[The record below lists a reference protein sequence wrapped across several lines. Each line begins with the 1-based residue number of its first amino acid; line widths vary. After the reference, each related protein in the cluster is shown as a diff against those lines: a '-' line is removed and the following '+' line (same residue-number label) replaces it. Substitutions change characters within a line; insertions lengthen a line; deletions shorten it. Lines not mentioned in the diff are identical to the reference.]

1 MTRGWRGAAW
11 GIFTLAVT
19 LLVVSQFTGIFYSVD
34 AGGIYHRGPLFWL
47 SQVIAIASLLLD
59 MALIL
64 RYRKRLSRA
73 ERISFCVY
81 VCVPILAIIAQMF
94 FCGICFLLLS
104 STLAAV
110 FMLGA
115 IILDQTERYYR
126 TEREL
131 TQMRSALVLSQVQP
145 HFLYHS
151 LTAIAQLCEQAPA
164 EAKKTAFAP
173 CRRVYRDHG
182 RAAIGRGYLLCRHF
196 HFV

>member
-1 MTRGWRGAAW
+1 M
-11 GIFTLAVT
+11 T
-19 LLVVSQFTGIFYSVD
+19 LLVVSRFTGIFYSAD

-47 SQVIAIASLLLD
+47 PQVIAIASLLLD

-131 TQMRSALVLSQVQP
+131 TQMRSALVRSQVQP

-151 LTAIAQLCEQAPA
+151 LTAIAQLCEQVPA
-164 EAKKTAFAP
+164 EAKKAAFAP

>member
-11 GIFTLAVT
+11 GIFALAVT
-19 LLVVSQFTGIFYSVD
+19 LLVVSRFTGIFYSAD

-47 SQVIAIASLLLD
+47 PQVIAIASLLLD

-126 TEREL
+126 T
-131 TQMRSALVLSQVQP
+131 SGS
-145 HFLYHS
+145 
-151 LTAIAQLCEQAPA
+151 
-164 EAKKTAFAP
+164 
-173 CRRVYRDHG
+173 
-182 RAAIGRGYLLCRHF
+182 
-196 HFV
+196 